1 MDDKQEHMF
10 IDLDEFNDGET
21 LPSAPPEQLDHLLP
35 AYPLLQ
41 WEVAVACVTA
51 RNQGQPPEDATD
63 FYKSAYPDALDL
75 LSFIDRHCPAISANL
90 EAFLDDE
97 ST

>member
-1 MDDKQEHMF
+1 MDDEQEHML
-10 IDLDEFNDGET
+10 IDLDEFNTGDT
-21 LPSAPPEQLDHLLP
+21 LPPAPPEQLDHLLP

-41 WEVAVACVTA
+41 WEVAVACVTM
-51 RNQGQPPEDATD
+51 RNQGQPPENATD

-75 LSFIDRHCPAISANL
+75 LSFIDCYCPAISAKL
-90 EAFLDDE
+90 EAFLDDK